1 MRQPG
6 QGSPDQGSC
15 AALRMTKKDWDSRTT
30 PSSAYSPPV
39 ARSLLLVYNPLYL
52 HTPQT
57 GPTPDMTDTLSGTV
71 ERITY
76 RNPENGYTVLR
87 LEPDQ
92 SMVPGLSRDG
102 VATVVGNLPEVTP
115 GEHLALEGRWTTH
128 SQYGT
133 QFAVEICK
141 PSVPVTPKGLKRYL
155 GSGLIEGI
163 GPQFAERIVDHFG
176 EETLEVLESQ
186 PGRLT
191 EIPGIGPKRSR
202 GIQQAWEEQRG
213 VKEIMLFLH
222 EHGISTHLAVKINQT
237 YGEEALTVVRGNP
250 YQLEQDIYGVGFK
263 TADRIARDL
272 GLPPDHPSRIE
283 AGIIYAL
290 EEDLGEGHTYSPRG
304 QLLENAV
311 ELLDCPPELA
321 EAGLARLIEE
331 DRARLDRVPA
341 PGDAPEGDDPPGQI
355 EAVYLTPFYHAET
368 GTAALLRELA
378 DTIPSRLSD
387 IPPAFLDELHA
398 PGENGV
404 ALSEDQKA
412 AAHTA
417 LTHPVSVLTGG
428 PGTGKT
434 TCLRYLITILEGSSK
449 DFALAS
455 PTGRAAKHL
464 STATGQPASTV
475 HRLLG
480 YSPQE
485 GFKHNRENPLEID
498 ILIVDEASMLDLPLT
513 YNLVKALAPGTH
525 LLLVGDVDQ
534 LPSVGPGN
542 VLHDVIVSGAAPVT
556 RLQLIFRQAAGSEII
571 SNAHR
576 INRGDLPVFPT
587 RDPAADTQPDFYL
600 FPAEDAAAA
609 ADWIIDL
616 VSKRIPKQFGLDSLE
631 DIQVLAPLYRGQA
644 GVDALN
650 DRLQAA
656 LNPARK
662 GSPEKNLFGTTYRP
676 GDKVMQLENDYTK
689 EVFNG
694 DIGTLREI
702 EESGRTLTVDFD
714 GRPVEYEWS
723 EADTLTLAYAV
734 SVHKAQ
740 GAEFPAVVLP
750 IVTQHYIML
759 RRNLLYTAVTRAQ
772 RLCVLAGSRRALGIA
787 VNNNQEARRC
797 SALDW
802 RLAGGQAS
810 P

>member
-1 MRQPG
+1 
-6 QGSPDQGSC
+6 
-15 AALRMTKKDWDSRTT
+15 
-30 PSSAYSPPV
+30 
-39 ARSLLLVYNPLYL
+39 
-52 HTPQT
+52 
-57 GPTPDMTDTLSGTV
+57 MTDTLSGTV

-76 RNPENGYTVLR
+76 FNQENGYTVLQ
-87 LEPDQ
+87 LAPDQ
-92 SMVPGLSRDG
+92 AMVPGLSKDG
-102 VATVVGNLPEVTP
+102 LVTAVGSLPEVIP
-115 GEHLALEGRWTTH
+115 GEHLSLEGRWTTH
-128 SQYGT
+128 SRYGT
-133 QFAVEICK
+133 QFAVEVCK
-141 PSVPVTPKGLKRYL
+141 PSVPVTPEGLKRYL

-176 EETLEVLESQ
+176 ENTLEILENQ
-186 PGRLT
+186 PERLT
-191 EIPGIGPKRSR
+191 DIPGIGPKRSR
-202 GIQQAWEEQRG
+202 GIQQAWEEQRD

-222 EHGISTHLAVKINQT
+222 EHGISTHLAVKIYQT
-237 YGEEALTVVRGNP
+237 YGEEALSVVRQNP

-290 EEDLGEGHTYSPRG
+290 EDDLGEGHTYSPRDS
-304 QLLENAV
+304 LLKNAV
-311 ELLDCPPELA
+311 ELLGCSPDLA
-321 EAGLARLIEE
+321 EAGLTRLVEE
-331 DRARLDRVPA
+331 DRARTDRVPA
-341 PGDAPEGDDPPGQI
+341 PDAAERGDPPGQI
-355 EAVYLTPFYHAET
+355 KAVYLTPFYHAET

-378 DTIPSRLSD
+378 GQIPSRLSD

-404 ALSEDQKA
+404 DLSADQKA

-434 TCLRYLITILEGSSK
+434 TCLRYLISILQSSSK
-449 DFALAS
+449 RFALAS

-464 STATGQPASTV
+464 ATATGQPASTV

-485 GFKHNRENPLEID
+485 GFKHNREDPLAID

-513 YNLVKALAPGTH
+513 YNLLKALAPGTH
-525 LLLVGDVDQ
+525 LVLVGDVDQ

-542 VLHDVIVSGAAPVT
+542 VLHDVIASGSAPVT
-556 RLQLIFRQAAGSEII
+556 RLRSIFRQAAGSEII
-571 SNAHR
+571 TNAHR
-576 INRGDLPVFPT
+576 INRGEMPLFPA
-587 RDPAADTQPDFYL
+587 RDPDADRQPDFYL

-609 ADWIIDL
+609 ADWIVDL
-616 VSKRIPKQFGLDSLE
+616 VSARIPAQFGLDARE
-631 DIQVLAPLYRGQA
+631 DIQVLAPLYRGPA

-650 DRLQAA
+650 DRLQDA

-662 GSPEKNLFGTTYRP
+662 GGPEKTLFGTTYRP
-676 GDKVMQLENDYTK
+676 GDRVMQLENDYVK

-702 EESGRTLTVDFD
+702 EETGQRLSVDFD
-714 GRPVEYEWS
+714 GRLVAYEWS

-750 IVTQHYIML
+750 AVTQHYIML

-772 RLCVLAGSRRALGIA
+772 ELCVLAGNRRAIAIA

-802 RLAGGQAS
+802 RLAGESKAGR
-810 P
+810 

>member
-1 MRQPG
+1 
-6 QGSPDQGSC
+6 
-15 AALRMTKKDWDSRTT
+15 
-30 PSSAYSPPV
+30 
-39 ARSLLLVYNPLYL
+39 
-52 HTPQT
+52 
-57 GPTPDMTDTLSGTV
+57 MTDTLSGTV
-71 ERITY
+71 DRITY
-76 RNPENGYTVLR
+76 FNQENGYTVLQ
-87 LEPDQ
+87 LAPDQ
-92 SMVPGLSRDG
+92 AMVPGLSKG
-102 VATVVGNLPEVTP
+102 GLATVVGSLPEVAP

-128 SQYGT
+128 SKYGT
-133 QFAVEICK
+133 QFAVEVCK
-141 PSVPVTPKGLKRYL
+141 PSVPVTPDGLKRYL

-163 GPQFAERIVDHFG
+163 GPQFAERIADHFG
-176 EETLEVLESQ
+176 EDTLQVLEDQ
-186 PGRLT
+186 PERLT

-202 GIQQAWEEQRG
+202 GIQRAWEEQRG

-222 EHGISTHLAVKINQT
+222 EHGISTNLAVKIYKT
-237 YGEEALTVVRGNP
+237 YGEEALTMVRGNP
-250 YQLEQDIYGVGFK
+250 YQLERDIYGVGFK

-272 GLPPDHPSRIE
+272 GLPTDHPSRIE

-290 EEDLGEGHTYSPRG
+290 EEDLGEGHTYSPPG
-304 QLLENAV
+304 SLLDRAV
-311 ELLDCPPELA
+311 ELLDCSPALIE
-321 EAGLARLIEE
+321 EGLARLIKE
-331 DRARLDRVPA
+331 DRIRVDRVPL
-341 PGDAPEGDDPPGQI
+341 PGDTPDGEVSPEQI
-355 EAVYLTPFYHAET
+355 DAVYLTPFYHAET
-368 GTAALLRELA
+368 GAASLLRELA
-378 DTIPSRLSD
+378 GALPSRLSD
-387 IPPAFLDELHA
+387 IPPAFLEELHP
-398 PGENGV
+398 PGEDAV
-404 ALSEDQKA
+404 ALSDDQKA

-434 TCLRYLITILEGSSK
+434 TCLRYLISILEGSSK
-449 DFALAS
+449 RIALAS

-485 GFKHNRENPLEID
+485 GFQHDREDPLEID

-513 YNLVKALAPGTH
+513 YNLLKALAPGTH

-542 VLHDVIVSGAAPVT
+542 VLGDVIASGAAPVT
-556 RLQLIFRQAAGSEII
+556 RLQSIFRQAAGSEII
-571 SNAHR
+571 TNAHR
-576 INRGDLPVFPT
+576 INRGEMPVFPV
-587 RDPAADTQPDFYL
+587 RDPGAERQPDFYL

-609 ADWIIDL
+609 ADWIVDL
-616 VSKRIPKQFGLDSLE
+616 VTRRIPEQFGLDPRE
-631 DIQVLAPLYRGQA
+631 DIQVLAPMYRGPA

-662 GSPEKNLFGTTYRP
+662 GFPEKALFGNTYRP

-702 EESGRTLTVDFD
+702 EETGQILTVEFD
-714 GRPVEYEWS
+714 GRLVKYEWS

-750 IVTQHYIML
+750 AVTQHYIML

-772 RLCVLAGSRRALGIA
+772 RLCVLAGNRRAVAIA
-787 VNNNQEARRC
+787 VNNHQEAQRC

-802 RLAGGQAS
+802 RLKS
-810 P
+810 S